1 VHDLWGGA
9 MKRKPRIYKSNLH
22 GTMPWIFQAGMEM
35 FTFRTWEDAAHFA
48 RWYVQ
53 PEATA

>member
-1 VHDLWGGA
+1 

-22 GTMPWIFQAGMEM
+22 GAMPWIFQAGMEM